1 MISSYLSLA
10 ICLVIC
16 TKLMF
21 FMNAPRMHA
30 PVVYNWCALMV
41 TIYAGSR
48 SIEYLAALNLPT
60 STTELFFNSGL
71 LAVVL
76 ILSAR
81 MHRQWA
87 RKKLIN

>member
-1 MISSYLSLA
+1 MISSYVSLVV
-10 ICLVIC
+10 CLVIC

-30 PVVYNWCALMV
+30 PVLYNWCALMM

-48 SIEYLAALNLPT
+48 SVEYLTALNRPT
-60 STTELFFNSGL
+60 STQELFFN
-71 LAVVL
+71 VVL
-76 ILSAR
+76 LGIVLGLSAR
-81 MHRQWA
+81 LHRQWP

>member
-21 FMNAPRMHA
+21 FMNAPRIHA
-30 PVVYNWCALMV
+30 PLVYNVCALMV

-48 SIEYLAALNLPT
+48 TIQHLASLNRPT
-60 STTELFFNSGL
+60 SGTELFFNVIL
-71 LAVVL
+71 LGAVLVGSTHL
-76 ILSAR
+76 HKQFRS
-81 MHRQWA
+81 QW
-87 RKKLIN
+87 RRH